1 MTPPRAPFKSVL
13 VLFESVATT
22 RGALQEVVE
31 VADSET
37 VIELLGI
44 VNPRWML
51 NGFAATSGF
60 VLQPEQLQQEEL
72 CQLSRSLADV
82 ADTVPSN
89 LVLRVLTRVGRPG
102 RVLAELA
109 RSRNYDLIVLPRRA
123 GIPLLGGRRPR
134 WSERRLGLDGT
145 VVLRHHAETLQ
156 GPHAKAVKS

>member
-13 VLFESVATT
+13 VLFASVETT
-22 RGALQEVVE
+22 RGALREVVE

-44 VNPRWML
+44 VNPRWVL
-51 NGFAATSGF
+51 NGLAATSGF
-60 VLQPEQLQQEEL
+60 GLRPEQLQHEEL

-82 ADTVPSN
+82 ADTVPAN
-89 LVLRVLTRVGRPG
+89 LVLRVLTRVGSRG
-102 RVLAELA
+102 RVLADLA

-134 WSERRLGLDGT
+134 WSQRRLGRGGA
-145 VVLRHHAETLQ
+145 VVRRYHAETLQ
-156 GPHAKAVKS
+156 GPHAEAVKL